1 MHVIARV
8 TAAAAALVTGLSGL
22 ALPAP
27 AQQDLTEQDADS
39 LSVVVGAVEG
49 RLEPGDD
56 LDLALSIEN
65 GTSSDLRG
73 ATADL
78 AMTYIPVDT
87 RFAFD
92 AWLDGDPVL
101 GERPV
106 TSFDVPDVPQG
117 GDIATDVTIPADA
130 LGLSQQSTPGA
141 YGLRITIG
149 NVTTSTLLTVGA
161 PNGPGMTLSLAAQ
174 ISSEPDSTGLLSREQ
189 LTALTSNVGSLER
202 QLRAVEPYPIS
213 VGIDP
218 MIETSAYA
226 VEGSAPAAAW
236 SWIDRTYEL
245 EHPFHTSYARSDILA
260 QLAADLT
267 PLEPLGYPDESAQGG
282 VTDGLPTILA
292 GRGIIDATGR
302 TIDADLLAAVEGYG
316 VPLLSTEQ
324 LDEQLESPTPSSA
337 VSVDGV
343 AALAADQELQAMLDS
358 AVSGESAADR
368 SAATSELIALL
379 ATISREAPN
388 SARALVGM
396 LDPAGRGAEDVL
408 RALEASGWVQ
418 LAPID
423 VALDA
428 PAREASLVDAEAAE
442 LDIAL
447 QEAADSVHEDDAR
460 IDRYSEIADE
470 PRSLRVP
477 FRLSALAAL
486 HVTGATTGPSLER
499 QVRSFSVLTDELL
512 ESVRILPG
520 SQIRIVGSS
529 VQLPVE
535 LVNELNDAVTVS
547 VHLRTLSPIVIV
559 DDPLTEVTIA
569 AGSTQRVLVPVEVI
583 GSGTTNA
590 IVTVQTA
597 DGEDISAPVT
607 LHVAAQPE
615 IETVLLWI
623 GAASVVL
630 LLGFG
635 LWRSLRKRA
644 QGKAAGDLD
653 VAAIPKRARAK
664 DSGEQ

>member
-8 TAAAAALVTGLSGL
+8 SAAAAALVTGMSGL

-27 AQQDLTEQDADS
+27 AQQDVVRQDADS
-39 LSVVVGAVEG
+39 LSLVVGAVNG

-56 LDLALSIEN
+56 IDLALSIDN
-65 GTSSDLRG
+65 GTSSDLQG

-78 AMTYIPVDT
+78 VMTYVPVDT
-87 RFAFD
+87 RFALD
-92 AWLDGDPVL
+92 AWLEGDPVL
-101 GERPV
+101 GARPV
-106 TSFDVPDVPQG
+106 TSFEVPDVPQG
-117 GDIATDVTIPADA
+117 GDVATDVTIPADA

-141 YGLRITIG
+141 YGLRVTVG
-149 NVTTSTLLTVGA
+149 DVTTSTLLTVGA
-161 PNGPGMTLSLAAQ
+161 PSTPGTTLSLAAQ
-174 ISSEPDSTGLLSREQ
+174 ISAEPDSTGLLSREQ

-226 VEGSAPAAAW
+226 VETSAPATTW
-236 SWIDRTYEL
+236 DWIDRTYEL

-260 QLAADLT
+260 QLEAGLT
-267 PLEPLGYPDESAQGG
+267 PLEPLGYPDETAQGG
-282 VTDGLPTILA
+282 VTDGIPTILA
-292 GRGIIDATGR
+292 GRGVIDATGR
-302 TIDADLLAAVEGYG
+302 AIDADLLAAAEGYG
-316 VPLLSTEQ
+316 VPFLSTGQ
-324 LDEQLESPTPSSA
+324 LDEQLESPTPSAA
-337 VSVDGV
+337 VSIDGV
-343 AALAADQELQAMLDS
+343 TALAADQELQALLD
-358 AVSGESAADR
+358 AATGGESTADR

-388 SARALVGM
+388 SARALAATI
-396 LDPAGRGAEDVL
+396 DPAGRGAEDVL
-408 RALEASGWVQ
+408 QALDSSGWVD
-418 LAPID
+418 LASIGA
-423 VALDA
+423 ALDG
-428 PAREASLVDAEAAE
+428 PAREATLVDAEADE

-447 QEAADSVHEDDAR
+447 REAAESVHEDDAR
-460 IDRYSEIADE
+460 IERYSGIADE

-477 FRLSALAAL
+477 HRLTALAAL
-486 HVTGATTGPSLER
+486 HVTSVTTEPSLER

-535 LVNELNDAVTVS
+535 LVNELDDGVTVS

-559 DDPLTEVTIA
+559 DDPFTEVTID

-597 DGEDISAPVT
+597 DGEEISAPVT

-623 GAASVVL
+623 GATSVLL

-653 VAAIPKRARAK
+653 VAELPKRTRTK